1 MQSSAVPHIIEAD
14 KEVADMLQ
22 IQGRM
27 DIWKDGEII
36 KTINNVY
43 YFICRSD
50 KTLEVISIED
60 EQVHTTLMHE
70 NDYSWFSMI

>member
-14 KEVADMLQ
+14 KEVAAMLQ

-27 DIWKDGEII
+27 DIWKDGEVI

-43 YFICRSD
+43 YFICKSD
-50 KTLEVISIED
+50 KTLEVINIEN
-60 EQVHTTLMHE
+60 EEVHTTLMLKE
-70 NDYSWFSMI
+70 DYSWFSMI